1 MVIQHI
7 CVAYQYDKI
16 NFDLD
21 SPLLVSVV
29 KGRNVSDY
37 ENIIQ
42 FFNVNDKYV
51 TIEKIK
57 DLWRFMYGINKDL
70 DCDVAKYFIGESYR
84 WLGFFDEIDD
94 EIKEWMLLS
103 VQNLQP
109 MAASQVIKRLNNFS
123 KKSPAQ
129 VGELL
134 LALVLSEPRIPIYS
148 ELNKIVEELF
158 ELGYGEVSKHIANEC
173 LRKGYLG
180 LREIVRQYD

>member
-1 MVIQHI
+1 M
-7 CVAYQYDKI
+7 CVAYHFEKI

-21 SPLLVSVV
+21 SSLLVSVV
-29 KGRNVSDY
+29 KGRNALDY

-42 FFNVNDKYV
+42 FFNINDKHISV
-51 TIEKIK
+51 RKIK
-57 DLWRFMYGINKDL
+57 DLWRFMYDINKDL

-109 MAASQVIKRLNNFS
+109 LAASQVIKRLNSFS
-123 KKSPAQ
+123 KKSPTQ

-134 LALVLSEPRIPIYS
+134 LALVLAEPKIPIYS
-148 ELNKIVEELF
+148 ELDKIVEELF
-158 ELGYGEVSKHIANEC
+158 ELGNGEVAKHIANEC
-173 LRKGYLG
+173 LRKGYFG
-180 LREIVRQYD
+180 LREIVRRYD